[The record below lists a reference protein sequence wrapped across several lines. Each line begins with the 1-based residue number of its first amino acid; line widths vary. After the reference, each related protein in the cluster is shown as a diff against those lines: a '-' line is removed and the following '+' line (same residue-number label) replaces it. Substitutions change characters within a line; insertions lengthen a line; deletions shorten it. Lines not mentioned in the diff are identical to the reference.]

1 MVKVN
6 PLSII
11 YCASST
17 CKFLIDIVFTYVTVT
32 AIVFRSYEYGPC
44 IGVTRLERWNRAEA
58 LGLNPPPEARLLVS
72 LIRDPT
78 HHDTCRLRRS

>member
-6 PLSII
+6 PLSTI

-17 CKFLIDIVFTYVTVT
+17 CEFRLGYLFVCSLSLNFI
-32 AIVFRSYEYGPC
+32 RSYEYGPC

-58 LGLNPPPEARLLVS
+58 LGLSPPPEVRLLGPS
-72 LIRDPT
+72 LEM
-78 HHDTCRLRRS
+78 